1 MVVHKLNLDFFDD
14 APYSLIAL
22 HTSLEDYHLA
32 YLINEKLPILLSRN
46 IEDIHLKSTNGESYF
61 SRFSYEN
68 IEYDS
73 IWDLIQNKTII
84 DLGTI
89 SDSLKAT
96 SDLFEV
102 STTSYLLG
110 EFKKVDYFLRVQNFE
125 DHVESIISNL
135 NNIPRIELIYLINEN
150 QIKSKNNLIF

>member
-1 MVVHKLNLDFFDD
+1 MVVHKLNLDSFDD

-46 IEDIHLKSTNGESYF
+46 IEDIHLTSPNGDSYF

-68 IEYDS
+68 LEYDS
-73 IWDLIQNKTII
+73 IWDLIQNKTSM

-89 SDSLKAT
+89 SDSLKST

-102 STTSYLLG
+102 STASYLLS
-110 EFKKVDYFLRVQNFE
+110 EFRKVDYFLRIQNYE
-125 DHVESIISNL
+125 EHIDAIISTL
-135 NNIPRIELIYLINEN
+135 NNIPRIESIYLIHED

>member
-1 MVVHKLNLDFFDD
+1 MVVHKLNLDLFDD

-32 YLINEKLPILLSRN
+32 YLINEKLSILLSKS
-46 IEDIHLKSTNGESYF
+46 IEDIHLTSPNGDSFF

-68 IEYDS
+68 LEYDS

-84 DLGTI
+84 DLGTV
-89 SDSLKAT
+89 SDSLRST

-102 STTSYLLG
+102 STSSYLLS

-125 DHVESIISNL
+125 DHVGTIISTL
-135 NNIPRIELIYLINEN
+135 NNIPRIESIYLINEH

>member
-1 MVVHKLNLDFFDD
+1 MVVHKLSLDSFDD
-14 APYSLIAL
+14 AEYSLIAV

-46 IEDIHLKSTNGESYF
+46 KEDIHLTSPNGDSYF

-68 IEYDS
+68 QEYDS
-73 IWDLIQNKTII
+73 VWDLIQNKTII
-84 DLGTI
+84 DFTT
-89 SDSLKAT
+89 SVVSLKST

-102 STTSYLLG
+102 STASYLLS
-110 EFKKVDYFLRVQNFE
+110 EFRKVDYFLRIQNFE
-125 DHVESIISNL
+125 EHLDAIISTL
-135 NNIPRIELIYLINEN
+135 NNIPRIESIYQIHEY